1 MAYKALDIAKAILK
15 LSNPEVG
22 DFISNMKLQK
32 LLYYTQGFSLVVFG
46 KPLFDED
53 IRAWAY
59 GPVVECVYQNYKG
72 HGSEAIYPDEK
83 FDTSFLTSEEQD
95 LLVSVYEV
103 YGQFSALKLM
113 NMTHDESPWKNT
125 PRNEII
131 THDLMVAFFKNLVD
145 GEN

>member
-1 MAYKALDIAKAILK
+1 MAHKALDVANAILK

-22 DFISNMKLQK
+22 DFISNLKLQK
-32 LLYYTQGFSLVVFG
+32 LLYYTQGFSLAIFG

-53 IRAWAY
+53 IKAWDY
-59 GPVVECVYQNYKG
+59 GPVVECVYHTFKG

-83 FDTSFLTSEEQD
+83 FDTSFLSEEESE
-95 LLVSVYEV
+95 LLINVYEV

-125 PRNEII
+125 IHNGII
-131 THDLMVAFFKNLVD
+131 SHELMASFFKNLVD